1 MLKISHLLSKLFC
14 GSLISLSIGLPAVAA
29 AEVETYANHV
39 AIGPYIDE
47 LVSEHQLSREDL
59 VRWFSAA
66 EKKQSIL
73 DAIAR
78 PAEKSK
84 PWKDYRKIF
93 VTESRTAKGLDFWR
107 ENEDALNKAE
117 ATYGVPP
124 EVVVAIIGVETRYGS
139 NTGRYRVIDALSTLA
154 FDYPKRSKF
163 FKKELTHFLLLARE
177 QGQNPMDLKGS
188 YAGAMGYGQFMPSSY
203 REYAVD
209 FDGDNLADIWLNP
222 TDAIGSV
229 ANYFKR
235 HGWKTGEPVV
245 TRARVSADYDPA
257 IMKAPLKPAIT
268 LATLDAKGIRAVEKN
283 YATDQLAAPF
293 RLEGERGAEF
303 WLGLQNFYVITR
315 YNHSRM
321 YALSVHQLSQAL
333 KQQYRAAQK

>member
-1 MLKISHLLSKLFC
+1 MLKISHLLSKLIC
-14 GSLISLSIGLPAVAA
+14 GSLVSLSIGLPAL
-29 AEVETYANHV
+29 AEPAVETYANHA
-39 AIGPYIDE
+39 AIGPYINE

-59 VRWFSAA
+59 NRWFAAA

-107 ENEDALNKAE
+107 ANEDALNKAE

-154 FDYPKRSKF
+154 FDYPRRSKF

-257 IMKAPLKPAIT
+257 IMKAPLKPAVT
-268 LATLDAKGIRAVEKN
+268 LASLNAKGVRAVEEN

-293 RLEGERGAEF
+293 RLEGDRGAEF

-333 KQQYRAAQK
+333 KQRYRAAQK

>member
-1 MLKISHLLSKLFC
+1 MLKISHLLSKLIC
-14 GSLISLSIGLPAVAA
+14 GSLVSLSIGLPAL
-29 AEVETYANHV
+29 AEPAVETYANHA
-39 AIGPYIDE
+39 AIGPYINE

-59 VRWFSAA
+59 NRWFAAA

-107 ENEDALNKAE
+107 ANEDALNKAE

-154 FDYPKRSKF
+154 FDYPRRSKF

-257 IMKAPLKPAIT
+257 IMKAPLKPAVT
-268 LATLDAKGIRAVEKN
+268 LASLNAKGVRAVEEN

-293 RLEGERGAEF
+293 RLEGDRGAEF